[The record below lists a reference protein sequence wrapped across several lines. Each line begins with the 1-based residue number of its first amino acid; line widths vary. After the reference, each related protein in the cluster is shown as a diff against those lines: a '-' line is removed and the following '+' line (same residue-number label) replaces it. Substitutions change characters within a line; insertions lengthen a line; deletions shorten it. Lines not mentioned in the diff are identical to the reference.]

1 MAPPT
6 RRDATYQRNRKIILA
21 ESPTCYWCKRRP
33 ATTADHLIE
42 LDRAEAAGL
51 PGQEVHALSNLV
63 PACAG
68 CNSSRGATY
77 GNHKRGKAT
86 RARAAA
92 VKESAD
98 RRASAT
104 PSVFESERPHPEPL
118 DGKISRK
125 SLPSGEEGGEIP
137 PRLLTPSHGGP
148 SLGPSVAAW
157 AEAHLDVRL
166 YPWQTLV
173 LDRLLEHD
181 AEGAFCHR
189 WGLTS
194 TARQNGKTV
203 LLSAL
208 LGWWMTEGRI
218 VRGGPQSVL
227 SVAHELRAAEE
238 IFHVLGPI
246 LQDKFG
252 GKAYA
257 SFGRKEVRFDDGSIW
272 RISSATPAA
281 GHGQSN
287 DLLVVDELWDV
298 GDVLHSGLLPTQRAR
313 PSPLAAYFSTAG
325 TEKSTVFLKY
335 REQGLDLID
344 KGTPGR
350 LMMAEWSPPPGVDLT
365 DRTYWVSANPAI
377 GHGNLT
383 LQDLEDESQ
392 SPDRANFLRASLNLW
407 IASDASWLDPGDWT
421 ACQTDDPPPPWT
433 VLVVEQS
440 IDGSRFVGLLAG
452 QDADGRTHAAVG
464 FVEGRETDAWQRVRE
479 LLPPGGTLAL
489 TPSLDIHAPPEY
501 ADRKTIVGHGEILK
515 WTSLVRSMIRD
526 DRVRHAGE
534 TILSEHVARAVGYY
548 QKGGAMGLSSEKSPG
563 PIEFARCLV
572 WAVALSSRARFSSKP
587 AIGGS
592 NRRNRPARSLPR

>member
-6 RRDATYQRNRKIILA
+6 RRDAAYQRNRKILLA
-21 ESPTCYWCKRRP
+21 DSPTCYWCKRRP

-63 PACAG
+63 PACAS

-77 GNHKRGKAT
+77 GNQKRGKAT
-86 RARAAA
+86 KARNAA
-92 VKESAD
+92 VAEAEA
-98 RRASAT
+98 RRRTTKPA
-104 PSVFESERPHPEPL
+104 VFKSEAPHPEPHN
-118 DGKISRK
+118 GAISEKTAR
-125 SLPSGEEGGEIP
+125 PVGEGGEIP
-137 PRLLTPSHGGP
+137 PRLLTPSHGAA
-148 SLGPSVAAW
+148 SLGPAVAAW
-157 AEAHLDVRL
+157 AETHLDVRL

-181 AEGAFCHR
+181 DTGAFCHR

-218 VRGGPQSVL
+218 VRGEPQSVL

-238 IFHVLGPI
+238 IFHVLAPV
-246 LQDKFG
+246 LSDKFG
-252 GKAYA
+252 GKAFA

-287 DLLVVDELWDV
+287 DLIVVDELWDV

-313 PSPLAAYFSTAG
+313 RSPLAAYFSTAG

-344 KGTPGR
+344 KGTAGR

-365 DRTYWVSANPAI
+365 DQTYWVDANPAI

-421 ACQTDDPPPPWT
+421 ACQTDDPPPPFT

-440 IDGSRFVGLLAG
+440 VDGSRFVGLLAG
-452 QDADGRTHAAVG
+452 QDENGNTYAQVG
-464 FVEGRETDAWQRVRE
+464 FVEGRETDAWARVRE
-479 LLPPGGTLAL
+479 LLPPAGILAI

-515 WTSLVRSMIRD
+515 WTGLVRSMIRD
-526 DRVRHAGE
+526 DRVRHSGE

-572 WAVALSSRARFSSKP
+572 WAVALASKARYSAKP

-592 NRRNRPARSLPR
+592 SRRNRPARSLTR